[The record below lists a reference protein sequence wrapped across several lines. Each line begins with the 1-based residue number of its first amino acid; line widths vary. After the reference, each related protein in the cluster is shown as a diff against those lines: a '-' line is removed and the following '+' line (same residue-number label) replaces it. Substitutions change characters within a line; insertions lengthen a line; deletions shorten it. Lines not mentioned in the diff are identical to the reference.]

1 MPLLTLAAEL
11 LLLIGENLPFSPL
24 NSLSQTCT
32 RLHTLLTPL
41 LYQSAVQTEDR
52 RFAMILRKCILTNQ
66 LTSLSRLLDTASVR
80 DVPLPMILQAAATTG
95 NTAAVRML
103 LEHGVPTMQG
113 VNQCWDS
120 ALHIAASG
128 GDVEMVG
135 VLLDHGAEINS
146 SDWYGNPPLVRACQ
160 SGENCAMA
168 IIRMLLL
175 RGAAT
180 EMGEVTV
187 LEKVRDKEVAG
198 LLLEFGASAR
208 RVDLLKWVGSYE
220 GVEDLGLLK
229 RLVERGATVQWPAS
243 SVEFWR
249 ELEKEVMEIEGWGE
263 VEEILKSVEVEIRN

>member
-1 MPLLTLAAEL
+1 M
-11 LLLIGENLPFSPL
+11 
-24 NSLSQTCT
+24 
-32 RLHTLLTPL
+32 
-41 LYQSAVQTEDR
+41 
-52 RFAMILRKCILTNQ
+52 
-66 LTSLSRLLDTASVR
+66 
-80 DVPLPMILQAAATTG
+80 
-95 NTAAVRML
+95 
-103 LEHGVPTMQG
+103 
-113 VNQCWDS
+113 
-120 ALHIAASG
+120 
-128 GDVEMVG
+128 VE

-208 RVDLLKWVGSYE
+208 RVDLLKWVGWYE

-229 RLVERGATVQWPAS
+229 RLVERGATVPS

-249 ELEKEVMEIEGWGE
+249 ELEKEVMEIEGWEE

>member
-1 MPLLTLAAEL
+1 
-11 LLLIGENLPFSPL
+11 
-24 NSLSQTCT
+24 
-32 RLHTLLTPL
+32 
-41 LYQSAVQTEDR
+41 
-52 RFAMILRKCILTNQ
+52 
-66 LTSLSRLLDTASVR
+66 
-80 DVPLPMILQAAATTG
+80 
-95 NTAAVRML
+95 
-103 LEHGVPTMQG
+103 
-113 VNQCWDS
+113 
-120 ALHIAASG
+120 
-128 GDVEMVG
+128 VEMVG

-249 ELEKEVMEIEGWGE
+249 ELKKEVMEIEGWGE